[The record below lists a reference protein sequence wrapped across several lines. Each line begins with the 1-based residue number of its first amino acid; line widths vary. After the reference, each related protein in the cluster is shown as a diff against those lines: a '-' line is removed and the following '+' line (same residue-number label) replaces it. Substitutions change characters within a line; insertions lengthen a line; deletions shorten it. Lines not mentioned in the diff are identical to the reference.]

1 MATAPAFLP
10 LAGHPL
16 RWGLLTEL
24 ARSDRSVRELT
35 AAVGEQQNLVSY
47 HLGKLRTGGLV
58 SVRRSSA
65 DRRDAYYT
73 IDLARCGE
81 LLTQAGAALH
91 PGLRLVPP
99 APRRAGGG
107 SVPFLCTPHSAPPQ
121 LPEAPLHPATRGA
134 GAAARARTQPQ

>member
-16 RWGLLTEL
+16 RWGLVTEL

-99 APRRAGGG
+99 PPPRAGGG
-107 SVPFLCTPHSAPPQ
+107 PRLLPCPRPKRPPP
-121 LPEAPLHPATRGA
+121 LADAPLPHGPRGP
-134 GAAARARTQPQ
+134 GPPP

>member
-16 RWGLLTEL
+16 RWSMLTERGRS
-24 ARSDRSVRELT
+24 ARSARELT
-35 AAVGEQQNLVSY
+35 AAVGEPQNLVSY

-73 IDLARCGE
+73 IDLGRCGE

-91 PGLRLVPP
+91 PGLRLLPPPPPPARRRPPLLPFPRHNAPPPPPP
-99 APRRAGGG
+99 AP
-107 SVPFLCTPHSAPPQ
+107 PP
-121 LPEAPLHPATRGA
+121 P
-134 GAAARARTQPQ
+134 